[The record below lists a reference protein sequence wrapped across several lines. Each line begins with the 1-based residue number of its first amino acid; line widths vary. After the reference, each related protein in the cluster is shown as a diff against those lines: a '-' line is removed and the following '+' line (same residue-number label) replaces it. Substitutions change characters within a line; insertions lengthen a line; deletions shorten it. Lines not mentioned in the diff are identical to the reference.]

1 MLFRWIK
8 QHLNIRR
15 FLGRSEN
22 AIRLQI
28 MAAMIVFLLL
38 RIAARLNRISL
49 LPIRFAQ
56 LVAQTL
62 FVRKLINHIDKPPEV
77 NPSRPQ
83 VKTDPAQLLFSYA

>member
-1 MLFRWIK
+1 M
-8 QHLNIRR
+8 NAAEVSTGSTGEGSRR
-15 FLGRSEN
+15 DE
-22 AIRLQI
+22 
-28 MAAMIVFLLL
+28 LL